1 MRSATPNVTRCYA
14 ANVHPI
20 VIVKTGSTLPR
31 LRETRGDYEDWIAA
45 GLGASDVLTCDVR
58 EGDALPA
65 PDVPRAVVI
74 TGSSAMV
81 TERLDWSERTAQ
93 WLPEVLRRGTPI
105 LGICYGHQLL
115 AHALGGEVE
124 ANPRGR
130 EIGAIEVELTEEGA
144 RDPLLGGID
153 STLRVN
159 ASHRQSVLRLPQS
172 ARRLAQNATDPSQAY
187 AVGERA
193 WGVQFH
199 PEWDHDVIRAY
210 IEDRAAI
217 LRDEGL
223 DPDALIA
230 RVRPSEHGA
239 AILKRFAELV
249 G

>member
-1 MRSATPNVTRCYA
+1 
-14 ANVHPI
+14 VHPI

-31 LRETRGDYEDWIAA
+31 LRETRGDYEDWIAE
-45 GLGASDVLTCDVR
+45 GLGARDVLTCDVR
-58 EGDALPA
+58 GGEALPA
-65 PDVPRAVVI
+65 PEVPRAVVI

-81 TERLDWSERTAQ
+81 TERLEWSERTAR

-115 AHALGGEVE
+115 AHALAGEVD

-144 RDPLLGGID
+144 SDPLLGGIA

-159 ASHRQSVLRLPQS
+159 ASHRQSVLRLPEG
-172 ARRLAQNATDPSQAY
+172 ARRLARNAADPNQAY
-187 AVGERA
+187 AIGERA

-199 PEWDHDVIRAY
+199 PEWDDDVIRAY
-210 IEDRAAI
+210 LQDRAAI
-217 LRDEGL
+217 LREEGL
-223 DPDALIA
+223 DPEALIA
-230 RVRPSEHGA
+230 RPQPSEHGA
-239 AILKRFAELV
+239 VILKRFAEIA